1 MSLLDTKLLQL
12 LHRKLFWDL
21 FASMLSTLSTV
32 PHQLLSSYSDPE
44 SKLIRNINNS
54 LALLIREKLTC
65 EYVTGHNFLARNLS
79 IVGLS
84 VRKSNL
90 VPTNTMGVDGQ
101 WWCTSG
107 YHLEITLPSDSG
119 LTSEKQIKKT
129 FVSGY
134 ESGRS
139 RS

>member
-1 MSLLDTKLLQL
+1 
-12 LHRKLFWDL
+12 
-21 FASMLSTLSTV
+21 MLSTLSTV

-101 WWCTSG
+101 
-107 YHLEITLPSDSG
+107 
-119 LTSEKQIKKT
+119 
-129 FVSGY
+129 
-134 ESGRS
+134 
-139 RS
+139 